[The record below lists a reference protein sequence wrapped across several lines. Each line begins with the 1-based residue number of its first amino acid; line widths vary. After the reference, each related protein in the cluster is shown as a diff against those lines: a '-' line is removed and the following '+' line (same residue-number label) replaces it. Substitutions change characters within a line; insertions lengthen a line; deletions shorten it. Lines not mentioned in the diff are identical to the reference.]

1 MGTERSWGRGWG
13 ECIAAG
19 HSCGDSGSGQR
30 RRSEAPVVSG
40 PGRRAGRMGQN
51 GSPPPPPAVASMALP
66 SNVHLHPPPVAD
78 AEDPHGSR
86 HCSPQRPPVPR
97 LETDAHALPI
107 TLKLLLRRYRGAA
120 GTVLVRTRVG
130 PPCGRSGVH
139 FGGSSGSGGSGKDD
153 GGDGALL
160 GNAPAGQRSRVR
172 RRASKRAFMFID
184 YCHASN
190 FSITQRIS
198 TKRATTFWPSAS
210 SSPFST

>member
-78 AEDPHGSR
+78 AEDPHGSL

-107 TLKLLLRRYRGAA
+107 TLKLLLRRCRGAVCTVCQYARALARHLVEA
-120 GTVLVRTRVG
+120 GLILAAAAAAAVVARMMAAMG
-130 PPCGRSGVH
+130 HC
-139 FGGSSGSGGSGKDD
+139 
-153 GGDGALL
+153 
-160 GNAPAGQRSRVR
+160 
-172 RRASKRAFMFID
+172 
-184 YCHASN
+184 
-190 FSITQRIS
+190 
-198 TKRATTFWPSAS
+198 
-210 SSPFST
+210 